1 MLSHLAMMITKGYL
15 CIPKQYDKL
24 YIALR
29 TAYSTELSLDKERSL
44 YNDLTDAFRLS
55 CKMYKMK

>member
-1 MLSHLAMMITKGYL
+1 MMITKGYL